1 MKALITLAVVAAL
14 GQPLAAMAADTPS
27 IPSSQA
33 ATMAKNTETDAI
45 VSKPSQNRTLS
56 TFQVPKALTAQQ
68 STTRSNSNTTSCSTS
83 RPDSTAPKPSKLVE
97 KSAQDARLRISHPG
111 D

>member
-14 GQPLAAMAADTPS
+14 SQPLAAMAADTPS

-68 STTRSNSNTTSCSTS
+68 IN
-83 RPDSTAPKPSKLVE
+83 DSFELEYDKLFNVT
-97 KSAQDARLRISHPG
+97 PG
-111 D
+111 FHSP